1 MKKTTLLLAALSV
14 ILSLTLPSCNKS
26 DTPDALVA
34 VEWYPIELY
43 IYIQD
48 KDAKDLLN
56 YDATYYVGND
66 FMLTYNGKT
75 YRMET
80 KGTEENPE
88 LIQKLSTLLRPQDV
102 MMFSQ
107 IYYAGGTADK
117 SISAQEF
124 ADGISANGKK
134 ALYIPEREDIIP
146 YLKSNAQS
154 GDLIL
159 LMGARDPSLGDFAEN
174 VKTEMTV

>member
-88 LIQKLSTLLRPQDV
+88 LILGTDRVKQSHIAYFGTLDGDKEYDTDFILTWKDGTQDV
-102 MMFSQ
+102 IHFTRKINDILDTEDQ
-107 IYYAGGTADK
+107 WLL
-117 SISAQEF
+117 
-124 ADGISANGKK
+124 NGEEVEQTGNCGVFT
-134 ALYIPEREDIIP
+134 ITR
-146 YLKSNAQS
+146 
-154 GDLIL
+154 
-159 LMGARDPSLGDFAEN
+159 
-174 VKTEMTV
+174 

>member
-88 LIQKLSTLLRPQDV
+88 LILGTDSVQQSHIAYFGTLD
-102 MMFSQ
+102 
-107 IYYAGGTADK
+107 GDK
-117 SISAQEF
+117 E
-124 ADGISANGKK
+124 
-134 ALYIPEREDIIP
+134 Y
-146 YLKSNAQS
+146 
-154 GDLIL
+154 
-159 LMGARDPSLGDFAEN
+159 
-174 VKTEMTV
+174 

>member
-26 DTPDALVA
+26 DAPDALVA

-88 LIQKLSTLLRPQDV
+88 LILGTDRVQQSHIAYFGTLDGDKEYDTDFILTWKDGSQDV
-102 MMFSQ
+102 IHFTRKINDILDTEDQ
-107 IYYAGGTADK
+107 WLL
-117 SISAQEF
+117 
-124 ADGISANGKK
+124 NGEEVEQTGNCGV
-134 ALYIPEREDIIP
+134 ITITR
-146 YLKSNAQS
+146 
-154 GDLIL
+154 
-159 LMGARDPSLGDFAEN
+159 
-174 VKTEMTV
+174 

>member
-14 ILSLTLPSCNKS
+14 ILSLSVPSCNKS

-88 LIQKLSTLLRPQDV
+88 LILGTNRVKQSHIAYFGTLDGDKEYDTDFILTRKDGSQDV
-102 MMFSQ
+102 IHFTRKINDILDTEDQ
-107 IYYAGGTADK
+107 WLL
-117 SISAQEF
+117 
-124 ADGISANGKK
+124 NGEKVEQTGNCGVFT
-134 ALYIPEREDIIP
+134 ITR
-146 YLKSNAQS
+146 
-154 GDLIL
+154 
-159 LMGARDPSLGDFAEN
+159 
-174 VKTEMTV
+174 

>member
-1 MKKTTLLLAALSV
+1 MSV

-88 LIQKLSTLLRPQDV
+88 LILGTDRIQQSHIAYFGTLDGDKEYDADFILTWKDGSQDV
-102 MMFSQ
+102 IHFTRKINDILDTEDQ
-107 IYYAGGTADK
+107 WLL
-117 SISAQEF
+117 
-124 ADGISANGKK
+124 NGEEVEQTGNCGV
-134 ALYIPEREDIIP
+134 ITITR
-146 YLKSNAQS
+146 
-154 GDLIL
+154 
-159 LMGARDPSLGDFAEN
+159 
-174 VKTEMTV
+174 

>member
-1 MKKTTLLLAALSV
+1 MKRTTLLLAALSV
-14 ILSLTLPSCNKS
+14 ILSLSVPSCNKS

-80 KGTEENPE
+80 KGTDENPE
-88 LIQKLSTLLRPQDV
+88 LILGTDRVKQSHIAYFGTLDGDKEYDTDFILTWKDGSQDV
-102 MMFSQ
+102 IHFTRKINDILDTEDQ
-107 IYYAGGTADK
+107 WLL
-117 SISAQEF
+117 
-124 ADGISANGKK
+124 NGEEVEQTGNCGV
-134 ALYIPEREDIIP
+134 ITITR
-146 YLKSNAQS
+146 
-154 GDLIL
+154 
-159 LMGARDPSLGDFAEN
+159 
-174 VKTEMTV
+174 